1 MVLRS
6 KGAVLSET
14 SVNSSTSL
22 AWGCAAEVVVGMRA
36 QQQQVKLRFNA
47 LAEQDRALDMNHGRI
62 GDRTR
67 QQTGENAYG
76 SRMKTANRHH
86 LE

>member
-1 MVLRS
+1 
-6 KGAVLSET
+6 
-14 SVNSSTSL
+14 
-22 AWGCAAEVVVGMRA
+22 MRA

-47 LAEQDRALDMNHGRI
+47 LAEQDRALDMNHSRI

-76 SRMKTANRHH
+76 SRMKTANRRH